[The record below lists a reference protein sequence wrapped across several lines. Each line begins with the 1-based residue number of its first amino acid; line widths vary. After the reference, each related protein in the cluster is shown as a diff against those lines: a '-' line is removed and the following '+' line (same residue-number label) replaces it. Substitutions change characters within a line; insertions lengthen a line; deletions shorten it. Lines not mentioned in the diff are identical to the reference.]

1 MTADQAKTPTV
12 GGAAFFVPRLVS
24 ALRDL
29 GGKANAKSVRDT
41 IVDQLLED
49 HEILD
54 ESEVANGEA
63 KYQNDIRWARF
74 HLVNAEMLEPTEVSG
89 RGVWQL
95 TPTGWLMPLDQ
106 ATAAAICGKGTTSE
120 QQIEIPS
127 PLQDELPGI
136 DQGDLTLKNLLV
148 NMQDDAF
155 ERLCAAIM
163 VANNADET
171 LVTGKT
177 NDRGIDGTATYS
189 VDELKLI
196 TFRVAWQCKRYS
208 ADNKIQPSAI
218 REFRGALDQGFQHG
232 IFFTTSS
239 FTSEAVNEA
248 RRPGKLQVTLVDVAG
263 LISLLK
269 TKGLGV
275 TEVAKDVW
283 KIDQAYFDK
292 FKQAS
297 TPHKGSKN
305 LFFSSA
311 LKG

>member
-1 MTADQAKTPTV
+1 MAVDAKTPTV

-29 GGKANAKSVRDT
+29 GGKAKAKSVRDT
-41 IVDQLLED
+41 IVNQLMDEQ
-49 HEILD
+49 EVLD

-74 HLVNAEMLEPTEVSG
+74 HLVNAGKLEPTDVSG
-89 RGVWQL
+89 HGVWQL
-95 TPTGWLMPLDQ
+95 TPEGWQMPLDA
-106 ATAAAICGKGTTSE
+106 ATAAAICGKGSATE
-120 QQIEIPS
+120 QTGSIPS

-136 DQGDLTLKNLLV
+136 DQGDLALKNLLV
-148 NMQDDAF
+148 QMPDAAF

-171 LVTGKT
+171 VVTGKA
-177 NDRGIDGTATYS
+177 NDGGIDGTATYS

-196 TFRVAWQCKRYS
+196 TFRVAWQCKRYGT
-208 ADNKIQPSAI
+208 DNKVQPAAI

-239 FTSEAVNEA
+239 FTVEAVNEA
-248 RRPGKLQVTLVDVAG
+248 RRSGKVQITLVDIAG
-263 LISLLK
+263 LIALLK
-269 TKGLGV
+269 SKGLGV
-275 TEVAKDVW
+275 TQLANDVW
-283 KIDQAYFDK
+283 KVDQAYFDK

-297 TPHKGSKN
+297 NVHSANKKLFKAKTP
-305 LFFSSA
+305 A
-311 LKG
+311 Q